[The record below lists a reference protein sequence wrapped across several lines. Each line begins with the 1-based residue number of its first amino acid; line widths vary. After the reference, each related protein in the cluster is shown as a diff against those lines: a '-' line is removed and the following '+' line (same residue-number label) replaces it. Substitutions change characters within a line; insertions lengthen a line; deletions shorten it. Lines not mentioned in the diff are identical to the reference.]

1 MAKVS
6 ITSGLYKLG
15 AAHKYA
21 QCLAHYLQNDTP
33 YWCFGSH
40 GGFEKNYDA
49 MAANIRKIHVKLDG
63 EKPWPTSFSRSE
75 RTCNNYLVY
84 TQHLYFHEHFQI
96 IGLIYPNNA
105 HEMADILLPGLIV
118 LAEEFIECDKSH
130 LDKLKT
136 YDA

>member
-6 ITSGLYKLG
+6 ITNGLYKLA

-21 QCLAHYLQNDTP
+21 QSLANYLQNGTQ
-33 YWCFGSH
+33 YWSFGSH
-40 GGFEKNYDA
+40 GGFERNYEA
-49 MAANIRKIHVKLDG
+49 MAANIKKIHVKLEGDR
-63 EKPWPTSFSRSE
+63 PWPPNTPQSE

-84 TQHLYFHEHFQI
+84 TQHQYYEEHFQI
-96 IGLIYPNNA
+96 IGLIYPDNA
-105 HEMADILLPGLIV
+105 HEMAYIMLPGLIA
-118 LAEEFIECDKSH
+118 LAEDFIEKDKTH